1 MMGVIMIGFALVV
14 FPFVVLGFVLL
25 MERVEEPLNLLPNER
40 EIEQFLDTA
49 SRSELDTFVREGSE
63 SALRRFRSRL
73 GIGRR
78 RGRRRAD
85 PDAPD

>member
-1 MMGVIMIGFALVV
+1 MMGAIMIGFALVL

-49 SRSELDTFVREGSE
+49 NKSELDTFVREGSE
-63 SALRRFRSRL
+63 SALRRFRVRL

-85 PDAPD
+85 PAALD